1 MNQLNIRNQLESWI
15 LDFVNKP
22 NPLLNNWAPCPYA
35 RQALLND
42 KTFIVFSD
50 SHNLFDTVSDH
61 LALLESK
68 EVIIVC
74 FDHTKIDAIDL
85 EKSVA
90 TYNQTV
96 LMPLDYVIL
105 EDHPASV
112 EMLNGVSMNFGQCGL
127 LLVSKLSMLNNASV
141 HLKSK
146 GYYDHWPIENLD
158 AVVTWR
164 FK

>member
-1 MNQLNIRNQLESWI
+1 MDLLTIRTQLESWI
-15 LDFVNKP
+15 LEFVSKP
-22 NPLLNNWAPCPYA
+22 NPLLNDWAPCPYA

-42 KTFIVFSD
+42 KIFMVFSD
-50 SHNLFDTVSDH
+50 LDNLFNTVSDH
-61 LALLESK
+61 LSLLESK
-68 EVIIVC
+68 EVVIVC
-74 FDHTKIDAIDL
+74 FDHTKIDAVDL
-85 EKSVA
+85 EKSVV

-105 EDHPASV
+105 EDHPGSV
-112 EMLNGVSMNFGQCGL
+112 EMLNGVNMNFGLCGL

-146 GYYDHWPIENLD
+146 GYYDQWPEENLD

>member
-1 MNQLNIRNQLESWI
+1 MDQAAIQSALRQWI
-15 LDFVNKP
+15 LDFVSKP

-42 KTFIVFSD
+42 KTAIVFSD
-50 SHNLFDTVSDH
+50 TECLLDTVTANLS
-61 LALLESK
+61 LLDSK
-68 EVIIVC
+68 EVVIVC
-74 FDHTKIDAIDL
+74 FDHTKISPEEL

-90 TYNQTV
+90 VINQSI
-96 LMPLDYVIL
+96 LMPKDYVIL
-105 EDHPASV
+105 EDHPDKSEV
-112 EMLNGVSMNFGQCGL
+112 LNGVTMNFGHCGL
-127 LLVSKLSMLNNASV
+127 LLVSKLSVLNNASE

-146 GYYDHWPIENLD
+146 GYYSNWPRENLD

>member
-1 MNQLNIRNQLESWI
+1 
-15 LDFVNKP
+15 VP
-22 NPLLNNWAPCPYA
+22 A
-35 RQALLND
+35 
-42 KTFIVFSD
+42 
-50 SHNLFDTVSDH
+50 
-61 LALLESK
+61 
-68 EVIIVC
+68 
-74 FDHTKIDAIDL
+74 
-85 EKSVA
+85 
-90 TYNQTV
+90 YNQTV